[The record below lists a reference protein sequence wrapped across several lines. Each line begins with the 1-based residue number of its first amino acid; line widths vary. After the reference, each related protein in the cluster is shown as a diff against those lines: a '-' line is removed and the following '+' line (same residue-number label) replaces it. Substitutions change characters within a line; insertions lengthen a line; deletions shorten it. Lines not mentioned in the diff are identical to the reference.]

1 MNTNI
6 KHPRLTRALCILVAV
21 LMIGGVLAVCDRIL
35 MPKYITASREGSL
48 TEEYYAA
55 VEKTNH
61 DVLFIGDCEAYESFV
76 PAILW
81 QEYGISAYVRG
92 GAQQLVWHSYYL
104 LEDAL
109 RYETPRAVV
118 YNVLAL
124 KYGTPQKEGYNR
136 LNLDGMAWSS
146 SKVDAIRASM
156 TEEESFASYVFPLLR
171 YHGRWDELTAEDFR
185 YAFGGKPT
193 VTDSGYLM
201 QTAVVPPDD
210 DSEQPISPLADPT
223 LPATA
228 MAYLDKMETLCRER
242 GIELILIKAPTD
254 SWGYHWYDEW
264 DAQIVDYAEERGL
277 AYYNLIPKSDE
288 IGLDMTTDTYDKGV
302 HLNVSGAEKLSRYFG
317 NILKADHG
325 IPDRRSDEDCASV
338 WQTRVDTY
346 YERKEN
352 MMKGNS

>member
-1 MNTNI
+1 MNTNV
-6 KHPRLTRALCILVAV
+6 KHPHLTRFLCIFLAV
-21 LMIGGVLAVCDRIL
+21 LILGGLLTVCDRIL
-35 MPKYITASREGSL
+35 YPKYVTTSREGSL

-61 DVLFIGDCEAYESFV
+61 DVLFIGDCEVYESFV

-81 QEYGISAYVRG
+81 EKYGISSYVRG

-136 LNLDGMAWSS
+136 LNLDGMAWSA

-193 VTDSGYLM
+193 VSDSGYLM
-201 QTAVVPPDD
+201 QIGVVPPDEGSD
-210 DSEQPISPLADPT
+210 QPISPLTDYT
-223 LPATA
+223 LPATT
-228 MAYLDKMETLCRER
+228 MAYLDKMEALCRER

-264 DAQIVDYAEERGL
+264 DEQIVDYAEAHGL

-317 NILKADHG
+317 AILKTAHS
-325 IPDRRSDEDCASV
+325 IPDRRDDTKFSSV
-338 WQTRVDTY
+338 WERRVDAY
-346 YERKEN
+346 YERKN
-352 MMKGNS
+352 DMMKGNS